1 MVQDIEAARAWAEA
15 RFKAPEAETESAA
28 ARAERETRE
37 RTGRLRAARLAR
49 DEVVRKGATIRA
61 DRRRS
66 T

>member
-1 MVQDIEAARAWAEA
+1 MAGDIEAARARAEA
-15 RFKAPEAETESAA
+15 RFETPVAEGAA

-37 RTGRLRAARLAR
+37 RTERLRAARLAR
-49 DEVVRKGATIRA
+49 DEVVRRGATIRA